1 MTSVGQEWKQRD
13 FLKVHVKSNIHVVYV
28 HMSLTVKRGFKTF
41 SERRSFVTKK
51 LNNFIWI

>member
-51 LNNFIWI
+51 LNNFI